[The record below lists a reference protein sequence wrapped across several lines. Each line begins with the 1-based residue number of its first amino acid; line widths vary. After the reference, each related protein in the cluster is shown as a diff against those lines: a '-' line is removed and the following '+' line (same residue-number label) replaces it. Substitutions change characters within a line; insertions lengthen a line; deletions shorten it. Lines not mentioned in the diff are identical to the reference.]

1 MISQLSDSIPSKVL
15 APPSET
21 RLFACGSSNNVSVI
35 GIEHFCWKAT
45 NRELMDKNSGLTQI
59 LQLDTWALVSPEY
72 LQSSPQSSLQE
83 SLQQPPPPSVPP
95 LLTSFHPFLPARLT
109 DSISPLTP
117 AESLLPSSLC
127 LTPPY
132 SYWPNKQVSPV
143 NTLTSVRTHKPLSE
157 RKRQCECV

>member
-1 MISQLSDSIPSKVL
+1 MTASPARCWPRPLRRDCLHVDGPITCQSLESSISV
-15 APPSET
+15 
-21 RLFACGSSNNVSVI
+21 G
-35 GIEHFCWKAT
+35 WKAT

-83 SLQQPPPPSVPP
+83 SLQHPPPPSVPP